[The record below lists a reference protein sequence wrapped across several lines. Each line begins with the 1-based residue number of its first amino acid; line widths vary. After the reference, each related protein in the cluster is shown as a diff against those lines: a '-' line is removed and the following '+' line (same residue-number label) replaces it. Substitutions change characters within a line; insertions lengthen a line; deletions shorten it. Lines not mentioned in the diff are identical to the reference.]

1 VVAVDVLGGARE
13 QDLCAARPVI
23 GVAAPLMPY
32 GVGEFGVDGD
42 QGVAVHFV
50 VDAQV
55 GGAVGVGGDAVAAQP
70 QRVGD
75 T

>member
-1 VVAVDVLGGARE
+1 MAD
-13 QDLCAARPVI
+13 
-23 GVAAPLMPY
+23 

-42 QGVAVHFV
+42 QGVAMHFV
-50 VDAQV
+50 VEVAQV